1 MENDVHVQHYLEVI
15 KRRKFHFIIPVII
28 VFFAA
33 ATIAFMLPPVYK
45 ATATIVIESL
55 AVSEKLVH
63 SGMSG
68 YIEERLQ
75 ALSQRVMSSRNLL
88 STVERFGLYTDLRD
102 ENTSQRLVEE
112 MRENVLIEHMTTNV
126 LSERSGREI
135 PITTSFTVSFEA
147 GKPEKI
153 ADVANHLASLFLE
166 EDARNREEKA
176 QTTIQFLEKRLA
188 GLRSEIQDTEAK
200 LAGFKDK
207 HLSELPELVALNM
220 KTMDQLERQIDN
232 LEQHIKGLTNRKI
245 YLEGQLVLL
254 EPTMFKVTS
263 DGKKIL
269 TPKEELSYLRSQYL
283 TLSAS
288 LSENHPDVIKLK
300 KKLAAL
306 EGEVGTQQEL
316 RQLQSE
322 LYDKEHQLELLGKR
336 VSPKHPDAVKLK
348 KEVLLL
354 RQKLPE
360 LSKRQKALKL
370 SDEKPEN
377 PTYINLQTRVDATQ
391 MEIETIRKQVQ
402 QLQEKYEEYRK
413 RVENSPRVEQEYL
426 DLQRDYTNAKSN
438 YQETENRLRI
448 AQETKG
454 LEEDRMAEKFTL
466 IAPATTPLEPYKPNR
481 LAIILL
487 GLVLAVGSGT
497 GLGSLSEYMDE
508 SVHTADELAK
518 VAGHKVLTVIPYWET
533 SQDITSKRRRLWTL
547 VGSTI
552 ALAVIVVAAVNFLYR
567 H

>member
-1 MENDVHVQHYLEVI
+1 MENDVHVKHYLDVI
-15 KRRKFHFIIPVII
+15 KRRKFHFIIPAII

-33 ATIAFMLPPVYK
+33 ATIAFTLPPVYK
-45 ATATIVIESL
+45 ATATIVIQSH
-55 AVSEKLVH
+55 AVSENLVH
-63 SGMSG
+63 SAVSG

-75 ALSQRVMSSRNLL
+75 ELSQRVMSSRNLL
-88 STVERFGLYTDLRD
+88 MTIERFGLYTDLRD
-102 ENTSQRLVEE
+102 ENTSQGLVQE
-112 MRENVLIEHMTTNV
+112 MRENILIENVTTNV
-126 LSERSGREI
+126 LSERSGREV
-135 PITTSFTVSFEA
+135 PITTSFTVSFEG
-147 GKPEKI
+147 GKPEKL

-176 QTTIQFLEKRLA
+176 DTTIQFLEKRLA
-188 GLRSEIQDTEAK
+188 GLRSEIQETEAK
-200 LAGFKDK
+200 LAAFKEE
-207 HLSELPELVALNM
+207 HLSELPELMALNL
-220 KTMDQLERQIDN
+220 KTMDQLERQMEN
-232 LEQHIKGLTNRKI
+232 LEQNIKALTNRKI

-283 TLSAS
+283 TLSSS
-288 LSENHPDVIKLK
+288 LSEDHPDVIKLK

-322 LYDKEHQLELLGKR
+322 LYDKEHQLVLLRKR
-336 VSPKHPDAVKLK
+336 VSPQHPDAVRLQ

-354 RQKLPE
+354 QKELQK

-377 PTYINLQTRVDATQ
+377 PAYINLQTRVVATQ
-391 MEIETIRKQVQ
+391 IEIEATRKQWQ

-413 RVENSPRVEQEYL
+413 RVENSPTVEQEYL
-426 DLQRDYTNAKSN
+426 DLQRDYTNAKNN

-448 AQETKG
+448 AQEAKG
-454 LEEDRMAEKFTL
+454 LQEDRMAEKFSL
-466 IAPATTPLEPYKPNR
+466 IGPATPPLEPYKPNR
-481 LAIILL
+481 LAIFLL

-497 GLGSLSEYMDE
+497 GFGSLSEYMDN
-508 SVHTADELAK
+508 SVHTADELAEI
-518 VAGHKVLTVIPYWET
+518 AGHKVLTVIPYWET
-533 SQDITSKRRRLWTL
+533 SHEITHKRRRIWVL
-547 VGSTI
+547 VGSSVAI
-552 ALAVIVVAAVNFLYR
+552 AAVALVALNLLYTP
-567 H
+567 

>member
-1 MENDVHVQHYLEVI
+1 
-15 KRRKFHFIIPVII
+15 
-28 VFFAA
+28 
-33 ATIAFMLPPVYK
+33 
-45 ATATIVIESL
+45 
-55 AVSEKLVH
+55 
-63 SGMSG
+63 
-68 YIEERLQ
+68 
-75 ALSQRVMSSRNLL
+75 
-88 STVERFGLYTDLRD
+88 
-102 ENTSQRLVEE
+102 

-316 RQLQSE
+316 RQ
-322 LYDKEHQLELLGKR
+322 
-336 VSPKHPDAVKLK
+336 

-487 GLVLAVGSGT
+487 GL
-497 GLGSLSEYMDE
+497 
-508 SVHTADELAK
+508 
-518 VAGHKVLTVIPYWET
+518 
-533 SQDITSKRRRLWTL
+533 
-547 VGSTI
+547 
-552 ALAVIVVAAVNFLYR
+552 ALAQD
-567 H
+567 